1 MNWKKLIAL
10 IAMGCCFLTGC
21 GMMEFSEVDTARAEK
36 PINPERVLED
46 KEGQGISSAASNSE
60 EESETLNQG
69 DSGDSTDASSAEGK
83 DSTDASSANGE
94 KSQEKLKF
102 AIGNWDC
109 LYGSWI
115 DLDENQYTFEQ
126 DGTYTYLPYQA
137 TETETGTYTV
147 ETEGEKD
154 YLVMLSD
161 AGEKKKYELSMV
173 RAGIGLYSTEEG
185 KETELAAYLLSNS
198 GE

>member
-10 IAMGCCFLTGC
+10 IAIGCCFLTGC
-21 GMMEFSEVDTARAEK
+21 GMMEFPEVDTARVEK
-36 PINPERVLED
+36 PINPERVLENKD
-46 KEGQGISSAASNSE
+46 GQEISSATSNDE
-60 EESETLNQG
+60 EESESMNQG
-69 DSGDSTDASSAEGK
+69 KSTETSSTEGK
-83 DSTDASSANGE
+83 DSTVASSVNSE

-115 DLDENQYTFEQ
+115 DLNENQYTFEQ

-137 TETETGTYTV
+137 SETETGTYTV

-185 KETELAAYLLSNS
+185 KQTELAAYLLSNS

>member
-10 IAMGCCFLTGC
+10 IAIGCCFLTGC
-21 GMMEFSEVDTARAEK
+21 GMMEFPEVDTARAEK
-36 PINPERVLED
+36 PINPERVLENKD
-46 KEGQGISSAASNSE
+46 GQEISSATSNDE
-60 EESETLNQG
+60 EESESMNQG
-69 DSGDSTDASSAEGK
+69 KSTETSSTEGK
-83 DSTDASSANGE
+83 DSTVASSVNSE

-115 DLDENQYTFEQ
+115 DLNENQYTFEQ

-137 TETETGTYTV
+137 SETETGTYTV

-173 RAGIGLYSTEEG
+173 RAGIGLYSSEEG

>member
-1 MNWKKLIAL
+1 
-10 IAMGCCFLTGC
+10 
-21 GMMEFSEVDTARAEK
+21 MMEFPEVDTARVEK
-36 PINPERVLED
+36 PINPERVLENKD
-46 KEGQGISSAASNSE
+46 GQEISSATSNDE
-60 EESETLNQG
+60 EESESMNQG
-69 DSGDSTDASSAEGK
+69 KSTETSSTEGK
-83 DSTDASSANGE
+83 DSTVASSVNSE

-115 DLDENQYTFEQ
+115 DLNENQYTFEQ

-137 TETETGTYTV
+137 SETETGTYTV

>member
-10 IAMGCCFLTGC
+10 IAIGCCFLTGC
-21 GMMEFSEVDTARAEK
+21 GMMEFPEVDTARVEK
-36 PINPERVLED
+36 PINPERVLENKD
-46 KEGQGISSAASNSE
+46 GQEISSATSNDE
-60 EESETLNQG
+60 EESESMNQG
-69 DSGDSTDASSAEGK
+69 KSTETSSTEGK
-83 DSTDASSANGE
+83 DSTVASSVNSE

-115 DLDENQYTFEQ
+115 DLNENQYTFEQ

-137 TETETGTYTV
+137 SETETGTYTV

>member
-1 MNWKKLIAL
+1 MN
-10 IAMGCCFLTGC
+10 
-21 GMMEFSEVDTARAEK
+21 
-36 PINPERVLED
+36 
-46 KEGQGISSAASNSE
+46 
-60 EESETLNQG
+60 
-69 DSGDSTDASSAEGK
+69 
-83 DSTDASSANGE
+83 
-94 KSQEKLKF
+94 
-102 AIGNWDC
+102 
-109 LYGSWI
+109 
-115 DLDENQYTFEQ
+115 ENQYTFAQ

-137 TETETGTYTV
+137 SETETGTYTV

-185 KETELAAYLLSNS
+185 KETELAAYLLSYN

>member
-21 GMMEFSEVDTARAEK
+21 GMMEFPEVDTARAEK
-36 PINPERVLED
+36 PINPERVLE
-46 KEGQGISSAASNSE
+46 S
-60 EESETLNQG
+60 
-69 DSGDSTDASSAEGK
+69 K
-83 DSTDASSANGE
+83 DG
-94 KSQEKLKF
+94 QEKLKF
-102 AIGNWDC
+102 ATGNWDC

-115 DLDENQYTFEQ
+115 DLNENQYTFAQ

-137 TETETGTYTV
+137 SETETGTYTV

-154 YLVMLSD
+154 YLVMQSD

-185 KETELAAYLLSNS
+185 KETELAAYLLSYNV
-198 GE
+198 E

>member
-10 IAMGCCFLTGC
+10 IAIGCCFLTGC
-21 GMMEFSEVDTARAEK
+21 GMMEFPEVDTARVEK
-36 PINPERVLED
+36 PINPERVLENKD
-46 KEGQGISSAASNSE
+46 GQEISSATSNDE
-60 EESETLNQG
+60 EESESMNQG
-69 DSGDSTDASSAEGK
+69 KSTETSSTEGK
-83 DSTDASSANGE
+83 DSTVASSVNSE

-115 DLDENQYTFEQ
+115 DLNENQYTFEQ

-137 TETETGTYTV
+137 SETETGTYTV

-161 AGEKKKYELSMV
+161 AGEKKKYELSMG
-173 RAGIGLYSTEEG
+173 RAGIGLYRTEEG